1 VSNPRA
7 ALRPRPKVAEGNDL
21 LYHYLQKT
29 LLEEDVE
36 QFRLLTSRLIVAL
49 GVWLPPLAYERYPL
63 LVPYAVR
70 DPKCRGDRSRQLP
83 DEWGTPDAAG
93 QFRDDNSLVKG
104 IPRSLEVQNPNNR
117 LLHRKRLGTSFVAS
131 HVWRKLVDGRD
142 APRDRRTYSFG
153 PNLVWL
159 PSQLSK
165 LSDRE
170 DSFVQTFLQA
180 VSIKIYRSLHS
191 DGALAD
197 IVEPIWAQLPVRE
210 LPAEIALPPIEQ
222 LNFFR
227 FDEAWLS
234 RRIRTLGIVVRA
246 LDLATLGA
254 EIDTKVVARRYGNG
268 LMKLAPSQVAALR
281 FDLAS
286 YLRAVSVEPA
296 PA

>member
-1 VSNPRA
+1 MPNAPSAPRPRA
-7 ALRPRPKVAEGNDL
+7 KVAEGNDL

-36 QFRLLTSRLIVAL
+36 QFRLLTSRLIVSL
-49 GVWLPPLAYERYPL
+49 GVWLPALAYERYPL
-63 LVPYAVR
+63 LVPYSVR
-70 DPKCRGDRSRQLP
+70 DPKCRGDRRRQV
-83 DEWGTPDAAG
+83 PDAWGEPDAKG

-104 IPRSLEVQNPNNR
+104 IPRSLEVENPDNK

-142 APRDRRTYSFG
+142 APRDRTTYSFV

-180 VSIKIYRSLHS
+180 ISIRIYRGLP
-191 DGALAD
+191 LAPAIAQ
-197 IVEPIWAQLPVRE
+197 IVEPIWAKLPVRE
-210 LPAEIALPPIEQ
+210 LPPGIELPSVGK

-227 FDEAWLS
+227 FDEVWL
-234 RRIRTLGIVVRA
+234 RRRLRTLATVVGA
-246 LDLATLGA
+246 LDLVMDGGN
-254 EIDTKVVARRYGNG
+254 IQTKVVARRYGDG
-268 LMKLAPSQVAALR
+268 LKRLAPAGIAVLR
-281 FDLAS
+281 SELTE
-286 YLRAVSVEPA
+286 YQRAVLAIRS
-296 PA
+296 